1 MAAQEPDNQTT
12 TASALQKKLQS
23 LGVDSPIP
31 SFKGTDVLTNPVDI
45 YRCYLA
51 DALATIIDC
60 DRQLVYEAIQW
71 TNQSSHGDL
80 LLVVPRLRLKGVKP
94 IELTNDL
101 SGNVRGPFSDVPSMG
116 GMLPSSPLFA
126 APIPAGIQLQ
136 LRFSST
142 TLPQILLPYI
152 FERGSSYGG
161 NPSLGFKDG
170 QLNGSRKRMVIDFS
184 SPNIAKEF
192 HAGHLRSTIIGAYL
206 SNLYQSMGWDVV
218 KLNYLGDWGK
228 QFGLL
233 AVGWKRFGSEE
244 LLQQNPLGH
253 LLDVYVKINT
263 LFSQEE
269 KAVKEARERGEDT
282 AELES
287 RGLYAERND
296 FFTRMEEREPEALAL
311 WKRFRDVSI
320 ERYISAYARLN
331 IQFDEYWGES
341 QVQPKSIEK
350 AEAILIEKGILKED
364 RNALIVNFK
373 DHGAPKLDVA
383 VVRNRQ
389 GTSTYLL
396 RDIAGVFEREE
407 KYQPDQLVYVV
418 SSEQDVYFQR
428 LFKIIEL
435 MGRPD
440 LSSKLQHVN
449 FGKVLGMSSRLGTV
463 RLLSDILDD
472 SGNAMHEVMKR
483 NETKYAQV
491 EDPVRVSDTL
501 GITAVMVQDMSG
513 KRINNY
519 PFDMSRMMSFEGDT
533 GPYLQYTH
541 ARLCSI
547 MRKAG
552 FTTPQLRSADFS
564 LLREQHVIDN
574 LRLMAQFPDVTQ
586 TAFKTLEPT
595 TILTYLFKFTHQLS
609 SGYDVVKVIGVE
621 DKAIS
626 MARAAYYDCARQVLH
641 NGLRLL
647 GITPVER

>member
-1 MAAQEPDNQTT
+1 MAAQESVSQTT
-12 TASALQKKLQS
+12 SAIALEKKLQA
-23 LGVDSPIP
+23 LGVDFPIP
-31 SFKGTDVLTNPVDI
+31 SFKGTDALTNPVDI

-51 DALATIIDC
+51 DALTTIVDC
-60 DRQLVYEAIQW
+60 DRQVVYEAIQW

-80 LLVVPRLRLKGVKP
+80 LLVVPRLRMKGVKP
-94 IELTNDL
+94 AEVTKDL
-101 SGNVRGPFSDVPSMG
+101 SDK
-116 GMLPSSPLFA
+116 LPSSPLFA
-126 APIPAGIQLQ
+126 APIAAGIQLQ
-136 LRFSST
+136 LRFSPT

-161 NPSLGFKDG
+161 NPRLGFKDS
-170 QLNGSRKRMVIDFS
+170 QLNGTRKRMVIDFS

-263 LFSQEE
+263 IFSHEE
-269 KAVKEARERGEDT
+269 KAVKEARETGQDT

-341 QVQPKSIEK
+341 QVQPRSIDR

-472 SGNAMHEVMKR
+472 SGNAMHDVMKR

-491 EDPVRVSDTL
+491 EDPEGVSDTL

-547 MRKAG
+547 MRKAA
-552 FTTPQLRSADFS
+552 FTTAQLRSADFS
-564 LLREQHVIDN
+564 LLKEQHVIDN
-574 LRLMAQFPDVTQ
+574 LRLMAQYPDVTQ

-609 SGYDVVKVIGVE
+609 SGYDVVKVVGIQ
-621 DKAIS
+621 DRAIS
-626 MARAAYYDCARQVLH
+626 MARAAYYECARQVLH